1 VPMLSTK
8 KGEPSTPYQ
17 GVNLADMSG
26 FLLLGVKA
34 LDHKQIEMEKT
45 IKAQQELINQLAAKI
60 EALEKK

>member
-1 VPMLSTK
+1 M
-8 KGEPSTPYQ
+8 
-17 GVNLADMSG
+17 NLADMSG